1 VKRLITLRHALEDKK
16 WLGGMLGADS
26 FSVMRTLLIAAMG
39 EELTPEELA
48 TFTQLTGRTESPTEP
63 AEELWIIAGRR
74 SGKTRSIATLAS
86 YLAACVDYRDILG
99 PGERG
104 VLPILAASTQQAG
117 ATYNFV
123 KGIFTEAKRFAALVD
138 HISSDTISLKNRVDI
153 QIRPASFRT
162 IRGITAVAAIA
173 EELSMWQSE
182 ESKVPDREILAAL
195 RPSLA
200 TTQGTLFCIGSPHAR
215 KGEMWATYRRHYGP
229 DGNPGILVANGPT
242 RTFNPTIRQSVIDRA
257 YEEDP
262 AVAASEWGGQFRN
275 DLESYVSPEI
285 VDACTDRGVHERPFN
300 PTISYTAHA
309 DPSAGA
315 QDSFS
320 LAIGHVE
327 DGIGILDALLER
339 RPPLPIGGPLAVVAE
354 FCDALK
360 HFGLYEV
367 TGDRFAQGFTA
378 ESFRQNG
385 VEYRLAE
392 MTSSDYYIGFQP
404 IVNSGRVRL
413 LDNRRLSTQLCS
425 LERRP
430 SRIGAKEAVGH
441 PFGQH
446 DDNAVVVAALMS
458 RIVGGSG
465 APALIKYKDFLDS
478 NGEPY
483 TGSLAHYASF
493 MSLAVDQT
501 GKAAVLHWAG
511 HPYLNPKMILV
522 DFEVGYFS
530 AKNLAPY
537 TRWLSM
543 CFAACTSTKVAG
555 LVLGVYEPS
564 DGDIIRDVGFAP
576 IAADLVEHGYVRL
589 GAAAHAKSRNA
600 PLGAAL
606 DFRIDRL
613 ADPLAVAALAG
624 IVKGL
629 VAE

>member
-39 EELTPEELA
+39 EELTPDELSV
-48 TFTQLTGRTESPTEP
+48 FTQLTGRLESPTDP
-63 AEELWIIAGRR
+63 VEELWIIAGRR
-74 SGKTRSIATLAS
+74 SGKTRSIGTLAA

-104 VLPILAASTQQAG
+104 VLPILAATTQQAG
-117 ATYNFV
+117 QTYNFV
-123 KGIFTEAKRFAALVD
+123 KGVFTEAKRFAALVD
-138 HISSDTISLKNRVDI
+138 NISSDTISLKNRIDI
-153 QIRPASFRT
+153 QIRSANFRT

-173 EELSMWQSE
+173 EELSMWQSD
-182 ESKVPDREILAAL
+182 ESRNPDREILAAL
-195 RPSLA
+195 KPALA

-215 KGEMWATYRRHYGP
+215 RGEMWATYRRHYGP
-229 DGNPGILVANGPT
+229 DGNPAILVANGPT
-242 RTFNPTIRQSVIDRA
+242 KTFNPTIRQSVIDRA
-257 YEEDP
+257 YEEEP
-262 AVAASEWGGQFRN
+262 SVAASEWGGQFRN

-285 VDACTDRGVHERPFN
+285 VDACTDRGVHQIPFN
-300 PTISYTAHA
+300 PAITYTAHT
-309 DPSAGA
+309 DPSGGG
-315 QDSFS
+315 QDSFA

-327 DGIGILDALLER
+327 GGAGVLDVLLER
-339 RPPLPIGGPLAVVAE
+339 HPPFPLGGPVTVAAE

-360 HFGLYEV
+360 AYGLYEV
-367 TGDRFAQGFTA
+367 TGDRFAKGFTA
-378 ESFRQNG
+378 ESFRANG
-385 VEYRLAE
+385 VEYREADQ
-392 MTSSDYYIGFQP
+392 TTSDYYIGFQP
-404 IVNSGRVRL
+404 ILNSGRVRL
-413 LDNRRLSTQLCS
+413 LDSRRLSTQLCS
-425 LERRP
+425 LERKQ
-430 SRIGAKEAVGH
+430 SRIGAKDSIGH
-441 PFGQH
+441 PFGGH
-446 DDNAVVVAALMS
+446 DDCALVVAALMS

-465 APALIKYKDFLDS
+465 APALIKYRDFLDS

-483 TGSLAHYASF
+483 KGSLAHYAPF

-511 HPYLNPKMILV
+511 HPYLNPKLILT

-564 DGDIIRDVGFAP
+564 DNDIIRDIGFAP
-576 IAADLVEHGYVRL
+576 IAADLVEHGYVKL
-589 GAAAHAKSRNA
+589 GAQAHAKSRNA

-613 ADPLAVAALAG
+613 ADPLAMAALAG

-629 VAE
+629 CPE